1 MRHGKMTMVEV
12 IGLIDRHGGEDAVR
26 KFLASCRPAVDG
38 LEEPKYAGETLG
50 RWEAILNLTQKF
62 GTDVW
67 DRWLAG
73 ELEATFTE
81 VMRMLFNRYGFF
93 DARGITTS
101 HTDPNRG
108 FKLPALEGGWAK
120 YNLAL
125 SNLVVRNERLRQ
137 FVPSDSGLI
146 LPTADEVRGFLARC
160 DGIRARVRDDKS
172 VANVLNGP
180 NLPTFL
186 PKFKVQDLGAFV
198 EVLVTI
204 VKRSYED
211 EFPGRTFYNH
221 QFGNLA
227 GKVSVVSAS
236 RFQPVFVEMASNHVP
251 GMEFFTPFQGFS
263 IPADHEAIALLP
275 SEFLLSALDTLM
287 SWALYPDILLSN
299 WYTPGYDLAGLLWGS
314 SSRSLYGEAIDDRA
328 GFYDRDPRAGDRFSA
343 SLFLPR

>member
-1 MRHGKMTMVEV
+1 MRHGKLTMAELVRLV
-12 IGLIDRHGGEDAVR
+12 DCHGGEDAVR

-73 ELEATFTE
+73 ELEATFAE
-81 VMRMLFNRYGFF
+81 VVKMLFNRYGFF
-93 DARGITTS
+93 STRDITAKHKDA
-101 HTDPNRG
+101 NRD
-108 FKLPALEGGWAK
+108 FKLAALEGGWAE
-120 YNLAL
+120 YNMAL

-146 LPTADEVRGFLARC
+146 LPTADDVRGFLARC
-160 DGIRARVRDDKS
+160 EAIRARVRDDKL

-186 PKFKVQDLGAFV
+186 PKFRVQDMSAFV
-198 EVLVTI
+198 EMLVT
-204 VKRSYED
+204 VAKRSYEN
-211 EFPGRTFYNH
+211 EFPCRTFYNH
-221 QFGNLA
+221 RAGDLA
-227 GKVSVVSAS
+227 GKVSVVDVS
-236 RFQPVFVEMASNHVP
+236 RFQQVIAKMAEAHVP
-251 GMEFFTPFQGFS
+251 GLEFFTPFQGFS

-275 SEFLLSALDTLM
+275 EGFILSALNTLM

-299 WYTPGYDLAGLLWGS
+299 WYTPGYDLAGLFWGSGS
-314 SSRSLYGEAIDDRA
+314 SSFYGKANDVHA
-328 GFYDRDPRAGDRFSA
+328 GFGGRDLVASGYYSA